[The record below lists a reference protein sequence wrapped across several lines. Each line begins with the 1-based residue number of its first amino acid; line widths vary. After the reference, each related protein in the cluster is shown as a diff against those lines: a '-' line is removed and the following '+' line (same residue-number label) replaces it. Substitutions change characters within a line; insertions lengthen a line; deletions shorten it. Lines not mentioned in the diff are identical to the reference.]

1 MWENVSYNGTGDV
14 VGDVEFGKLHPM
26 ADALTRSAEKYI
38 GIVDEPN
45 GSCYLTKNG
54 DWVGGIGIKGYDED
68 HRPQMDNAFTGA
80 GIKLIRD
87 PNDRFSMDTKGSPV
101 NSSEQMIAG
110 MKMAGMIRISARGDL
125 GLDLYTP
132 LTRMQR
138 NTISDYIIEHGLT
151 SDNIIIDT
159 NNTGIK
165 ERNILRQIIN
175 ESAKQKTKAKEE
187 FQEQEH
193 PRDGDGKFAKK
204 GSSKSSKELKDN
216 YGLSSISDRESLS
229 VEDRNTANQLITKM
243 IDLVRESS
251 PDFDDYIVHD
261 NLNDFDGVQ
270 KVLFNAEKH
279 GIISKLIDDRSNPDP
294 TKWKWIPPIFL
305 QEKGNIDKPFDR
317 KLKNLDSQ
325 NPSFETLAIENEI
338 VITMMSPLEFLKL
351 SAPQLARNPEKRN
364 FDIRGTDRAIKVIDT
379 LKKRMLEGKPVDTCY
394 IKVDNTMNVWGHEG
408 RHRALSAIQ
417 AGIELMPVYVMGRFS
432 DENKEKIMSDPLK
445 YLIPDKKADEAFV
458 EQEHPRDR
466 DGKFT
471 SKSGSIIKSDKL
483 IKAETIHNN
492 IINNPENIKPD
503 LIKIVNKEKY
513 DIKTKRALNNIIY
526 DWDNIQT
533 KIAKDKGCIIE
544 DGHYKTNFPMSKS
557 KNKGAGRPDDY
568 MESVCASS
576 ATQLKIIFD
585 KYGLDSEVKK
595 GGYWGKGKSY
605 NVDAYPSQPTD
616 DKNGSNIHKK
626 LNDLGY
632 DKLYTPIKHMWLELR
647 DGTVIDGAYGQFLEG
662 NVKNMY
668 QRLSIVTPNDPRQD
682 WYVDGYAPEDED
694 DWYLAGLES
703 EFVEQ
708 EHPRDRDGK
717 FTDKDGG
724 VIGSKAKG
732 KGKTKRKTKRKKTP
746 KYKPIEHDSKYS
758 WRDTSKPLTTAN
770 GFHYRSRMHDIKIH
784 KSRGK
789 KHPET
794 VYISDKV
801 NPEYIEWF
809 TGFWNNNPSVRAM
822 IKHIDKLTFKYSVNP
837 KNGGRWVTDDKEV
850 TIMDYP
856 RQNLPFFKST
866 TVHEIVGHTF
876 WDWARDWNRNE
887 LIEFNELAN
896 KMTPV
901 NQYVKDNEEKWKSW
915 NDETG
920 NQIRALDK
928 KYGIKKDEYGYK
940 DVGEQLW
947 GDELDEYQKA
957 INKINDG
964 KFIGNPSNKF
974 MNRDSSSMTRYA
986 NEQHSAITE
995 IMYGTLNDSPN
1006 PSAIKVLMGDKDL
1019 DRLKVL
1025 WKKLHPKFVKSTGKG
1040 YNLVNEALIC
1050 DTVE

>member
-1 MWENVSYNGTGDV
+1 LWENVSYNGTGDV

-317 KLKNLDSQ
+317 KLKYLDSQ